1 MANKEVK
8 QEVKQEV
15 KGTPNNAGQEIAK
28 QEATTTPNTDGS
40 ITVENTK
47 HVSKEVYEDYKKQ
60 AKEIVS
66 SVKGASV
73 KIARVFTEMYERG
86 VLEYESDDENDKL
99 RYASMSDF
107 AEKELDLK
115 LTDKQLKNYVRL
127 VNIYGEKHADGTYK
141 IDEKYNAY
149 GIDKLDKIQRHK
161 DFNTRND
168 FDTIVNKEGINPFT
182 SAKAIGEIVGR
193 SNDDN
198 YDKKLEDKKQEAE
211 KNKQERQTKEEKLT
225 SEVNKL
231 TEDVK
236 QERQKTDDVKTFLAR
251 WYGYANDTKMS
262 DKDFRANFVKEF
274 ARFEKEFNNEHK

>member
-1 MANKEVK
+1 MSNKEI
-8 QEVKQEV
+8 
-15 KGTPNNAGQEIAK
+15 KGTENNAK
-28 QEATTTPNTDGS
+28 QEITKQESKTTPNADGS
-40 ITVENTK
+40 VTVETTK

-60 AKEIVS
+60 AKDIVS

-86 VLEYESDDENDKL
+86 VLEYDSDDENDKV

-107 AEKELDLK
+107 ADKELDLK

-127 VNIYGEKHADGTYK
+127 VNIYGEKQADGTYR

-168 FDTIVNKEGINPFT
+168 FDAIVNKEGINPFT

-193 SNDDN
+193 SNDEN
-198 YDKKLEDKKQEAE
+198 YDKKIADKKQEQE
-211 KNKQERQTKEEKLT
+211 TTKQERQTKEEKLT

-236 QERQKTDDVKTFLAR
+236 QERKKTDDVKTFLVR
-251 WYGYANDTKMS
+251 WYGYAKDTKMK
-262 DKDFRANFVKEF
+262 DADFRKEF
-274 ARFEKEFNNEHK
+274 IKAFADFEKEFNSNN

>member
-1 MANKEVK
+1 MSK
-8 QEVKQEV
+8 
-15 KGTPNNAGQEIAK
+15 NNVNETINK
-28 QEATTTPNTDGS
+28 QEAK
-40 ITVENTK
+40 VEPKLDDKGNEVVSVETTK

-86 VLEYESDDENDKL
+86 VLEYDSEDENDKV

-107 AEKELDLK
+107 ADKELDLK

-127 VNIYGEKHADGTYK
+127 VNIYGEKQTDGTYK
-141 IDEKYNAY
+141 IDEKFNAY

-168 FDTIVNKEGINPFT
+168 FDAIVAKEAINPFT

-193 SNDDN
+193 SNDEN
-198 YDKKLEDKKQEAE
+198 YDKKLEEKKQEQETA
-211 KNKQERQTKEEKLT
+211 KQERQTKEEKL
-225 SEVNKL
+225 SKEVESL
-231 TEDVK
+231 TADVK
-236 QERQKTDDVKTFLAR
+236 QERQVADEVKTFLAT
-251 WYGYANDTKMS
+251 WYGYARDTKMK
-262 DKDFRANFVKEF
+262 DADFRKEF
-274 ARFEKEFNNEHK
+274 IKAVEKMTK

>member
-1 MANKEVK
+1 
-8 QEVKQEV
+8 
-15 KGTPNNAGQEIAK
+15 
-28 QEATTTPNTDGS
+28 
-40 ITVENTK
+40 
-47 HVSKEVYEDYKKQ
+47 
-60 AKEIVS
+60 
-66 SVKGASV
+66 
-73 KIARVFTEMYERG
+73 MYERG
-86 VLEYESDDENDKL
+86 VLEYDSDDENDKV

-127 VNIYGEKHADGTYK
+127 VNIYGEKQADGTYK

-182 SAKAIGEIVGR
+182 SAKSIGEIVGR
-193 SNDDN
+193 SNDEN
-198 YDKKLEDKKQEAE
+198 YDKKIADKKQEQE
-211 KNKQERQTKEEKLT
+211 TTKQERQTKEEKLT

-236 QERQKTDDVKTFLAR
+236 QERKKTDDVKTFLVR
-251 WYGYANDTKMS
+251 WYGYAKDTKMR
-262 DKDFRANFVKEF
+262 DADFRKEF
-274 ARFEKEFNNEHK
+274 IKAFTDLEKEFNSNN

>member
-1 MANKEVK
+1 MSNKEI
-8 QEVKQEV
+8 
-15 KGTPNNAGQEIAK
+15 KGTENNAK
-28 QEATTTPNTDGS
+28 QEITQQETKTTPNADGS
-40 ITVENTK
+40 VTVETTK

-60 AKEIVS
+60 AKDIVS

-86 VLEYESDDENDKL
+86 VLEYDSDDENDKV

-107 AEKELDLK
+107 ADKELDLK

-127 VNIYGEKHADGTYK
+127 VNIYGEKQADGTYR

-193 SNDDN
+193 SNDEN
-198 YDKKLEDKKQEAE
+198 YDKKIADKKQEQE
-211 KNKQERQTKEEKLT
+211 TTKQERQTKEEKLT

-236 QERQKTDDVKTFLAR
+236 QERKKTDDVKTFLVR
-251 WYGYANDTKMS
+251 WYGYAKDTKMK
-262 DKDFRANFVKEF
+262 DGDFRKEF
-274 ARFEKEFNNEHK
+274 IKAFADFEKEFNSNN